1 MKYIQILTFSVLTLA
16 AGVTQAQNSTSPAD
30 KTTSSS
36 NPRITTTTTT
46 IDCDA
51 AWNSLERDLPTPPSD
66 ISSAWAA
73 AHTTTAGQYRFFTAL
88 GEICGFGQTA
98 VLAGQQAGYSAF
110 NRAYYSWYSASRSPW
125 AALVTHCPSTAVYGS
140 VDEQTSELGAVL
152 TAYSSFAAQGCGG
165 GGGGASATGGAA
177 ASASASATATAAAT
191 GVSAS
196 EYLSASAT
204 AGSAT
209 ARNVAPRETMAGAA
223 AAAII
228 GLGGVL
234 IAL

>member
-1 MKYIQILTFSVLTLA
+1 MKYIQILTFSVLALA

-30 KTTSSS
+30 KTTSNS

-98 VLAGQQAGYSAF
+98 VPAGQQAGYSAF

-125 AALVTHCPSTAVYGS
+125 AALVTHCPSTAAYGS

-165 GGGGASATGGAA
+165 SGGATGGAA
-177 ASASASATATAAAT
+177 ASASATATAAAT